1 MPTRR
6 RRRGRRSRTRSRSR
20 RKPQRHQSRTSR
32 GRRRR
37 RRTKSKRRSRR
48 RSRSRSY
55 SRPRKR
61 QKIQGDKIKLP
72 PVLVPRVLQF
82 LSQLPATIP
91 LIQNSEPVSF
101 LSNLASVLSSLRYF
115 RRHHLA
121 QPQYDTL
128 SKFSH
133 VGLSTAPELT
143 VYFGLRYS
151 VGLERKHLEFK
162 MKNPDFELLTYLLGT
177 GRSYGSSLQIET
189 EDSKFQLL
197 HFFNINNHFTVV
209 FNSSEISINLLLK
222 KENEKPFFDATI
234 FAPQTKMF
242 EELTNVSLTMS
253 LRENMPESAV
263 PLALV
268 SKDYRFRVKEAF
280 REKKL

>member
-1 MPTRR
+1 M
-6 RRRGRRSRTRSRSR
+6 
-20 RKPQRHQSRTSR
+20 
-32 GRRRR
+32 
-37 RRTKSKRRSRR
+37 
-48 RSRSRSY
+48 
-55 SRPRKR
+55 
-61 QKIQGDKIKLP
+61 
-72 PVLVPRVLQF
+72 
-82 LSQLPATIP
+82 
-91 LIQNSEPVSF
+91 
-101 LSNLASVLSSLRYF
+101 
-115 RRHHLA
+115 
-121 QPQYDTL
+121 
-128 SKFSH
+128 
-133 VGLSTAPELT
+133 
-143 VYFGLRYS
+143 YFGLRYS

-177 GRSYGSSLQIET
+177 GRSYGSSLKIET
-189 EDSKFQLL
+189 EDSKFELL
-197 HFFNINNHFTVV
+197 HFFDINNHFTIG
-209 FNSSEISINLLLK
+209 FDSPEMSINLQLLK